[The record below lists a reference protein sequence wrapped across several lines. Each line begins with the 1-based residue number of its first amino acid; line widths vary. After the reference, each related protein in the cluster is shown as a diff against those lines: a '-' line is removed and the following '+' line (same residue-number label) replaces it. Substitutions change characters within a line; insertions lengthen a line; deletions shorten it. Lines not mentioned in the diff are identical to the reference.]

1 MTFYCKC
8 KKLDVESVFPLT
20 TKCFFFNFPHGI
32 ATFCLKTGLK
42 LGLESRLK
50 SLVETRDF
58 VKVSSRRDSRLVE
71 KSIYNVQKT
80 FSDIMA
86 CQKCEKR
93 LQLGQI
99 CF

>member
-71 KSIYNVQKT
+71 KSRSK
-80 FSDIMA
+80 A
-86 CQKCEKR
+86 
-93 LQLGQI
+93 
-99 CF
+99 

>member
-20 TKCFFFNFPHGI
+20 TKCFPPHGI
-32 ATFCLKTGLK
+32 APFCLKTGLK

-71 KSIYNVQKT
+71 KSKQHIAMLSQHK
-80 FSDIMA
+80 
-86 CQKCEKR
+86 
-93 LQLGQI
+93 
-99 CF
+99 